1 MRRKALLIAAALLIP
16 SSFYA
21 LDDMPMV
28 QGPFSPNWNSLSA
41 WECPAWFENAKFG
54 MWAHWGPQCQA
65 ADGDWYAR
73 GMYYKGSD
81 QYNWNV
87 SHYGDPSVFGL
98 KDLCNAWKAD
108 KWDPDSL
115 IKLYKS
121 AGAQYFMMLGD
132 HHDNFDT
139 WNSPYQEW
147 NSVNVGPKK
156 DLVGGWVKACK
167 KYGLPYGVSIHAS
180 HAWTWLEPSQQF
192 DGNLTKADG
201 YKLNADGTEK
211 WWKGLD
217 PQELYAQNHTH
228 SSGWADA
235 GMIHSQWAWGNGAS
249 QPSEA
254 YKMKFQNRVFQ
265 LIRDY
270 DPSMIYFDDTVLPFY
285 GCDSSIGL
293 NILADYYNHSA
304 NEHGG
309 TPQCVVMGKILDEDQ
324 KKALLWDIER
334 GAPDQIQTLHWQTCT
349 CIGEWHYNQAVYDN
363 GWYKSPEEVI
373 RMLVD
378 VVSKNGNLLL
388 NVPVRGDGTIDD
400 KELAVVKG
408 IKGWMDVNKN
418 SIYGTRP
425 WKVYGEGPT
434 AATANPINAQGFNEG
449 TSYSSR
455 DIRFVQ
461 RNDTLFATIMAWPSG
476 SSYTIHTLGVA
487 SPYFSGDVT
496 SVRLLGYG
504 DIPYTMDNNGLN
516 VTLPSTKP
524 NRIAPVLAI
533 SLAKTFTRT
542 NLTQLIGVLDSI
554 KGTWAARTN
563 ENTGCYNRTQVEL
576 FEKAIAEASQVPADA
591 SAADIMT
598 AFTKLQTS
606 YQNFLK
612 NGRNINGKPVS
623 GVTTDIT
630 ASKLVEAENFS
641 RTDKSTTRFGK
652 PRYWYVNNFKIVETD
667 GSGTKNGIDNYT
679 GKPSLMLGVWD
690 DASQNA
696 EGDLHQAQLFRRIVL
711 NKGKYYFGA
720 VYNALYNMS
729 DGYIYVADSLLKP
742 SEIPDKAIA
751 FFKVMNGALD
761 GTNYGITFTLDS
773 DKKVCIGWAADLTTA
788 SEQEFRAEK
797 LKLLKYQQTD
807 NIPTVKSTKKL
818 KKRSFYA
825 MNGAQLPTQ
834 TNGLIVEKDV
844 YDDGSVQAKK
854 KYVK

>member
-1 MRRKALLIAAALLIP
+1 MVLYFKVKNVHFPIFGLFLNNTIMKIKTFFLTTMFLTAPLSLLAI
-16 SSFYA
+16 
-21 LDDMPMV
+21 DDMPIE
-28 QGPFSPNWNSLSA
+28 QGKFSPSWSSLEA
-41 WECPAWFENAKFG
+41 WDCPAWFENAKFG

-73 GMYYKGSD
+73 GMYYKGSE

-87 SHYGDPSVFGL
+87 THYGDPSVFGL
-98 KDLCNAWKAD
+98 KNLCNAWKAD

-156 DLVGGWVKACK
+156 DLVAGWVKACK

-180 HAWTWLEPSQQF
+180 HAWTWLEPSQNF

-217 PQELYAQNHTH
+217 PQELYAQNHSH
-228 SSGWADA
+228 SKGWDDE
-235 GMIHSQWAWGNGAS
+235 GMIHSQWNWGNGAS

-254 YKMKFQNRVFQ
+254 YKRKFQNRVLQ

-285 GCDSSIGL
+285 GCDPSIGL

-309 TPQCVVMGKILDEDQ
+309 KPQCVVMGKILNENQ
-324 KKALLWDIER
+324 KKSMLWDIER
-334 GAPDQIQTLHWQTCT
+334 GAPDQIQKLHWQTCT
-349 CIGEWHYNQAVYDN
+349 CIGAWHYSKVFYDN

-418 SIYGTRP
+418 SIYGTHP

-449 TSYSSR
+449 TTYCSK
-455 DIRFVQ
+455 DVRFVE
-461 RNDTLFATIMAWPSG
+461 RNDTLFATIMVWPSG
-476 SSYTIHTLGVA
+476 SSYTIHSLGVA

-504 DIPYTMDNNGLN
+504 SIPYRMGSDGLT
-516 VTLPSTKP
+516 VTLPAKKP
-524 NRIAPVLAI
+524 NKIAPVLAV
-533 SLAKTFTRT
+533 SFSKKLTRK
-542 NLTQLIGVLDSI
+542 NLTQLVELLKRDQSGWMAHISD
-554 KGTWAARTN
+554 
-563 ENTGCYNRTQVEL
+563 NTGFYNRSQVKI
-576 FEKAIAEASQVPADA
+576 FCKAISDA
-591 SAADIMT
+591 SKLPSNASTANIMMV
-598 AFTKLQTS
+598 FKKLQSS
-606 YQNFLK
+606 YKNFLK
-612 NGRNINGKPVS
+612 NGRNMDGHPS
-623 GVTTDIT
+623 AGATTDIT
-630 ASKLVEAENFS
+630 MEKLVEAQDFS
-641 RTDKSTTRFGK
+641 RTEDASTRFGK
-652 PRYWYVNNFKIVETD
+652 PKYWQVNNFNIVETD
-667 GSGTKNGIDNYT
+667 GSGKKSGIDKYT
-679 GKPSLMLGVWD
+679 GKSSLMLGVWD
-690 DASQNA
+690 DASLNS
-696 EGDLHQAQLFRRIVL
+696 EGNLEQAQLFRRIRL
-711 NKGKYYFGA
+711 KKGKYYFGA
-720 VYNALYNMS
+720 VYNALSNMS
-729 DGYIYVADSLLKP
+729 DGYIFVADSLLRP

-751 FFKVMNGALD
+751 FNKVMNGAMD
-761 GTNYGITFTLDS
+761 GANYGITFTLDT
-773 DKKVCIGWAADLTTA
+773 DKMVYIGWAADLTTA
-788 SEQEFRAEK
+788 PRQEFRAEK
-797 LKLLKYQQTD
+797 LRLLRY
-807 NIPTVKSTKKL
+807 
-818 KKRSFYA
+818 
-825 MNGAQLPTQ
+825 
-834 TNGLIVEKDV
+834 
-844 YDDGSVQAKK
+844 VQANDAEMKDRR
-854 KYVK
+854 